1 MYAVYLDLN
10 FVLPRRPT
18 TTLVNRSCGMKGGP
32 PHEMGKSYAKS
43 HPNAPYWPTTALSP
57 RVAKRPL
64 LCPVEVYFN
73 WTESGYI
80 PACPAETYDSS
91 GRYVVQFRRP
101 CYSVRDWYGGL
112 MERAVTRNYSR
123 R

>member
-1 MYAVYLDLN
+1 MDSLA
-10 FVLPRRPT
+10 LPRQGQRVLVEPSSRPHWGHLT
-18 TTLVNRSCGMKGGP
+18 KRKIVRPEPYEWPLVAHNGP
-32 PHEMGKSYAKS
+32 FRH
-43 HPNAPYWPTTALSP
+43 
-57 RVAKRPL
+57 VIL
-64 LCPVEVYFN
+64 LCPVEVCLN
-73 WTESGYI
+73 WIESGYI

-112 MERAVTRNYSR
+112 MERAITRNYSR